1 MDLFWTAPPVAR
13 TLTALTFIQSI
24 LIHGGIIRYLHVLL
38 LPKFIFRFPP
48 QLWRLFTP
56 FLLTGPGLSF
66 VLDLYFMYTYGSA
79 LETGSPRFSSPGD
92 FLTYVFFVGTV
103 IMVSYGLIISYA
115 IYISTANTRL
125 LFWTPECLVFLL
137 SMF

>member
-1 MDLFWTAPPVAR
+1 
-13 TLTALTFIQSI
+13 
-24 LIHGGIIRYLHVLL
+24 
-38 LPKFIFRFPP
+38 
-48 QLWRLFTP
+48 
-56 FLLTGPGLSF
+56 
-66 VLDLYFMYTYGSA
+66 MYTYGSA